1 MLKLPAWTFLKA
13 ETSAADA
20 IGEQLGH
27 LDRAHAAAD
36 AEMSRLAA
44 ARPALLLDTT
54 ATADAKLEKHD
65 AEQAAAR
72 RVMEATAARRAA
84 LEVEWREAEAR
95 EAFAKDQAERLALY
109 KEALAAAK
117 ERESICAE
125 YEIAAAKVADLF
137 KRLKVLFTT
146 VNNSN
151 DNLPEGKDQIPRRS
165 DKYAYCSELS
175 GKVSLPSPRPNTSY
189 YWSGHWARAPS
200 LSAEQDFALK

>member
-1 MLKLPAWTFLKA
+1 MSATYSVRFFVLKLPAWTFLKA

-125 YEIAAAKVADLF
+125 YEIAAAKVADLCGYRRCRTGNPILSRTPF
-137 KRLKVLFTT
+137 RREGGRHSDLKPATKVT
-146 VNNSN
+146 
-151 DNLPEGKDQIPRRS
+151 LPLVRDEDHVVVVVGQV
-165 DKYAYCSELS
+165 
-175 GKVSLPSPRPNTSY
+175 G
-189 YWSGHWARAPS
+189 
-200 LSAEQDFALK
+200 